1 MGILNVVI
9 PPDILPDNESSE
21 GSGVA
26 KEGGTIRLRCKAV
39 GVPDPTVSWKRQDG
53 RNIVLRHE
61 GGREKG
67 EFIKSICVAFYG
79 VNLYLNI

>member
-9 PPDILPDNESSE
+9 SPDILPDNESAE
-21 GSGVA
+21 GSGMA
-26 KEGGTIRLRCKAV
+26 IEGGIIRLKCKAV

-67 EFIKSICVAFYG
+67 K
-79 VNLYLNI
+79 